1 MRRGGAA
8 LLRQRGLPDT
18 VEDLSLKFVLCAGLT
33 VAVGFGLLILLLVA
47 SGGGSSSASRPFVVD
62 GRALVAEATADES
75 SDWWT
80 PAGEL

>member
-8 LLRQRGLPDT
+8 LLRQRGL
-18 VEDLSLKFVLCAGLT
+18 EDLSLKFVLCAGLT

-47 SGGGSSSASRPFVVD
+47 WRRQFIGRRPFIVD
-62 GRALVAEATADES
+62 GRALVAEATAGES